1 MVVPRSSFL
10 QEGAVHQLVPSARTT
25 ELKGESIVKK
35 RESLS
40 TTTRPTIR
48 GQLGR
53 LNKAY
58 ARLEEIYRKC
68 DQEIIW
74 WTGEYHENTKIRTIN
89 TFYSRH
95 SAYIRELRSCEGIT
109 REICGYLNDHEKEYD
124 DKMIL
129 YDDNYRKI
137 REWMYAC
144 RLLHKLATLRFN
156 YILILQG
163 SRTAKPWGD
172 LLCF

>member
-10 QEGAVHQLVPSARTT
+10 QEGAVHQLVPSARPT

-48 GQLGR
+48 GQLGK

-58 ARLEEIYRKC
+58 ARLEEVYRKC
-68 DQEIIW
+68 EQEIIW
-74 WTGEYHENTKIRTIN
+74 WTGGYHENTEMRTIN
-89 TFYSRH
+89 TFYRRH
-95 SAYIRELRSCEGIT
+95 SAYIRELWGCDCIT
-109 REICGYLNDHEKEYD
+109 REICDYLNDHEKEYD

-129 YDDNYRKI
+129 YDNNYRKI

-144 RLLHKLATLRFN
+144 RSLHKLATLRLN
-156 YILILQG
+156 YAFIL
-163 SRTAKPWGD
+163 
-172 LLCF
+172 

>member
-1 MVVPRSSFL
+1 M
-10 QEGAVHQLVPSARTT
+10 
-25 ELKGESIVKK
+25 KK
-35 RESLS
+35 REPLS
-40 TTTRPTIR
+40 TTTRLTTR
-48 GQLGR
+48 GHLGK

-58 ARLEEIYRKC
+58 ARLEEVYRKC

-74 WTGEYHENTKIRTIN
+74 WTGGYHENTEMRTIN

-95 SAYIRELRSCEGIT
+95 SAYIRELRGCECIT
-109 REICGYLNDHEKEYD
+109 REICDYLNDHEKEYD

-129 YDDNYRKI
+129 YDNDYRKI

-156 YILILQG
+156 YVLILQG

>member
-1 MVVPRSSFL
+1 M
-10 QEGAVHQLVPSARTT
+10 
-25 ELKGESIVKK
+25 KK
-35 RESLS
+35 REPLS
-40 TTTRPTIR
+40 TTTRLTTR
-48 GQLGR
+48 GHLGK

-58 ARLEEIYRKC
+58 ARLEEVYRKC

-74 WTGEYHENTKIRTIN
+74 WTGGYHENTEMRTIN

-95 SAYIRELRSCEGIT
+95 SAYIRELRDCECIT
-109 REICGYLNDHEKEYD
+109 REICDYLNDHEKEYD

-129 YDDNYRKI
+129 YDNDYRKI

-156 YILILQG
+156 YVLILQG

-172 LLCF
+172 LLCFQQNNV